1 MKQGALYIS
10 EVACVLG
17 KYSLYYVLL
26 SICLFLTP
34 CAAFH
39 GFPIS
44 ENMKDNSICN
54 FIEFQLNIL
63 IPDIHVIEIKG
74 LPSNNM
80 ECTVFHGLPSNNIKC
95 TVIPLIA

>member
-1 MKQGALYIS
+1 MMKQRALYIS
-10 EVACVLG
+10 EEACVLG

-44 ENMKDNSICN
+44 EKYERKLDL
-54 FIEFQLNIL
+54 Q
-63 IPDIHVIEIKG
+63 
-74 LPSNNM
+74 
-80 ECTVFHGLPSNNIKC
+80 FH
-95 TVIPLIA
+95 